1 MGQSSKIAVLSDI
14 HGNLQAFEAV
24 LQAVQDADQ
33 ILLLGDN
40 VNWGVQ
46 GPEVLNLIQQ
56 KQLVTVYGNHE
67 VMLLQHLQG
76 TAPDE
81 HYTSASFAPA
91 RFWADQMKGWE
102 STLMAWPLTH
112 LLQVTG
118 LPEVL
123 LCHASPRSAFDEVL
137 SMTDTEFS
145 GMLSEHPFGLFLAG
159 HTHRQSKTI
168 LNHQTFCN
176 VGSVGFSVEASE
188 QPHAAFVILEGQ
200 NGTWDIQFK
209 QIPFDHAGFFDTY
222 HQSGFLSSTGIMGQ
236 ILYVGALLGRSTI
249 REFWRY
255 KRTYRPEADF
265 DEVLLHDHLHHELT
279 LKEKWTLRHHPFVT
293 KDVQDILKSKLH
305 VLL

>member
-1 MGQSSKIAVLSDI
+1 MGRSSKIAVLSDI

-56 KQLVTVYGNHE
+56 QQLVTVYGNHE

-76 TAPDE
+76 TAPEE

-91 RFWADQMKGWE
+91 RFWANQMKDWE
-102 STLMAWPLTH
+102 STLLQWPLTH
-112 LLQVTG
+112 TLQVTG

-137 SMTDTEFS
+137 SMTDAEFS

-159 HTHRQSKTI
+159 HTHRQRKTI
-168 LNHQTFCN
+168 LNHQTFCT
-176 VGSVGFSVEASE
+176 VGSVGFSVEDTPE
-188 QPHAAFVILEGQ
+188 PHAAYVVLEGQ
-200 NGTWDIQFK
+200 NGTWNIQFK
-209 QIPFDHAGFFDTY
+209 RTAFDHSGFFDSY

-249 REFWRY
+249 REFWNY
-255 KRTYRPEADF
+255 KRTYRPASEF
-265 DEVLLHDHLHHELT
+265 NEVLLHDYLHHELT
-279 LKEKWTLRHHPFVT
+279 LKEKWILRHHAFVS
-293 KDVQDILKSKLH
+293 KNVQDILKSKLH